1 MWVDSREHGSD
12 GYTWELSHR
21 VRRTS
26 SLRFEIR
33 RTPSKKLSSFRFD
46 EPQIRTPRRT
56 PRQIRT
62 SRRIRTSKRTSR
74 RIRTSRRTSKR
85 IQSEIA
91 QNCSSFSSFSSSILS
106 QTSSAFACERN
117 FSSFNYI
124 QSKKI
129 NKLLC
134 TRLED
139 LVYVR
144 SNLKLALRSVAK
156 DASSSSR
163 PWFGPTSPCS
173 LDDLELYDVTSR
185 PQVGHKNINYEHV
198 LNFVK
203 QFEGL

>member
-1 MWVDSREHGSD
+1 MR
-12 GYTWELSHR
+12 
-21 VRRTS
+21 
-26 SLRFEIR
+26 
-33 RTPSKKLSSFRFD
+33 
-46 EPQIRTPRRT
+46 
-56 PRQIRT
+56 IRT
-62 SRRIRTSKRTSR
+62 SR
-74 RIRTSRRTSKR
+74 RTSRRTSKR